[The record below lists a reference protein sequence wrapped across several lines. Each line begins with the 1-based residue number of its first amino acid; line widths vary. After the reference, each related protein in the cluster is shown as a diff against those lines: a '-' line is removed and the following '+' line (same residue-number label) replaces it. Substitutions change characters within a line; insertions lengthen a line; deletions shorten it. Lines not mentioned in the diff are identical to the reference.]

1 MVSEFFKQFLKS
13 YKNEGNLVVHYDA
26 DLYSSTLF
34 CLSQIDS
41 LKKTYLAIF
50 DEFYYHELLALANYQ
65 DSFGAEIE
73 FFGKT
78 KTNQVSCIIKPCKS
92 FTI

>member
-1 MVSEFFKQFLKS
+1 MMLTFTVQLYLLVS
-13 YKNEGNLVVHYDA
+13 
-26 DLYSSTLF
+26 
-34 CLSQIDS
+34 IDS